1 MWRFLFLLLSYFI
14 SASAY
19 AISLDEL
26 PAHEPNPELVQAESL
41 LKTDP
46 AQALDQLNLF
56 IDKPDRSLTASNSVR
71 NLNLQYLQQSREN
84 MFQAL
89 LLKSQAQNK
98 TGNVRG
104 ALKTLDYATQLAKSH
119 NNTYIQA
126 KAILLQAKYRW
137 EQSGNPQE
145 AVQTLAQS
153 GITHNLA
160 HLSAG
165 VQVQYQL
172 LMAAVYLETLS
183 PSHQKGSIPQIQS
196 YLQEAHSLLSK
207 VSEPR
212 LKIEYYLLESQ
223 LNALLQHRNATQ
235 EALMTAMGLAIAHRE
250 DDLVADAQLQLANFY
265 IAYGGYSVA
274 LNYASH
280 AASFY
285 EKVGEKSNLASALK
299 LIAHIH
305 SYEDRPNLALVNY
318 LNAID
323 VAHSIPNPGKLVDT
337 KLGIAFVY
345 LQLNELKKANDYIEQ
360 VEKIINSERRFA
372 ALHPAYMLLKG
383 EYLLRN
389 DKINPAL
396 SVIQSGLKEIPA
408 DDLNLRKYAYSLM
421 IQAYQKNG
429 NRNQENTYLQDKVKL
444 LDQIRSQQVEF
455 NAETLLQHELL
466 IEKINAN
473 HELQASYASLDKQY
487 TRSRNLN
494 QFLLCGI
501 LMAVVAICYFLMVT
515 TGYRAALRRNR
526 KMGFSHPRT
535 NLANQRKLNATLPG
549 YLQGTVRLCEQA
561 ISGEQTNLLD
571 DNPFKALRLKVALIR
586 LNWLTEL
593 RLRPDFSYQAI
604 VKLENELGEYL
615 HATLG
620 GRGQLFHLND
630 SGFLY
635 VEPGDVSPSPEEFA
649 EYLLRTCEQF
659 PQYKAP
665 AGQISIGACHYP
677 LLPRAISG
685 VQLPELL
692 NVLQL
697 AQTAAAQLNQQY
709 DQNHWV
715 MLLPIP
721 TATPACFQGDL
732 YVACLDAIR
741 RGLIKVAHSDTPNP
755 VDWVTLLAQYSSPA
769 HTPARLATEGE

>member
-19 AISLDEL
+19 AISLGEL

-46 AQALDQLNLF
+46 EQALEQLNLF
-56 IDKPDRSLTASNSVR
+56 IDKPDRSLTASDSVR
-71 NLNLQYLQQSREN
+71 NLNLQYLQQRREN

-104 ALKTLDYATQLAKSH
+104 ALKTLDYVTQLAKNH
-119 NNTYIQA
+119 NNAYIQA
-126 KAILLQAKYRW
+126 KAILLQAKYHW
-137 EQSGNPQE
+137 GQSGNPQE
-145 AVQTLAQS
+145 AVQTLARS
-153 GITHNLA
+153 GIELNLP
-160 HLSAG
+160 HLSAA
-165 VQVQYQL
+165 VQMQYQL
-172 LMAAVYLETLS
+172 LMAAVYLESVS
-183 PSHQKGSIPQIQS
+183 PSHQKGSIPQIQN
-196 YLQEAHSLLSK
+196 YLQTAHNLLNK
-207 VSEPR
+207 VSDPR
-212 LKIEYYLLESQ
+212 LKIEYYLLESR
-223 LNALLQHRNATQ
+223 LNALLRHRNATQ
-235 EALMTAMGLAIAHRE
+235 EALMTAMGLAIAYRE

-265 IAYGGYSVA
+265 VTYGGYSIA
-274 LNYASH
+274 LNYVSR

-285 EKVGEKSNLASALK
+285 EKVGEKSNLASALR
-299 LIAHIH
+299 LIGHIH

-323 VAHSIPNPGKLVDT
+323 VAHSIPNSGKLIDI

-345 LQLNELKKANDYIEQ
+345 LQLNELKKANTYIDQ
-360 VEKIINSERRFA
+360 AEKIINSERRFA
-372 ALHPAYMLLKG
+372 ALHPVYMLLKG

-396 SVIQSGLKEIPA
+396 SIIQNGIKEIPA

-429 NRNQENTYLQDKVKL
+429 NRNQENAYLQDKVKL
-444 LDQIRSQQVEF
+444 LEQIRSQQLEF
-455 NAETLLQHELL
+455 NTETLLQHEQL
-466 IEKINAN
+466 IDKINAN
-473 HELQASYASLDKQY
+473 HELQSSYTSLEQHY
-487 TRSRNLN
+487 THSRNLN
-494 QFLLCGI
+494 KFLLCSI
-501 LMAVVAICYFLMVT
+501 LLAVIAICYFLMVT

-561 ISGEQTNLLD
+561 ICGEQTHMLD
-571 DNPFKALRLKVALIR
+571 DNPFKGSRLKVALFR
-586 LNWLTEL
+586 LNWLAEL

-615 HATLG
+615 HTTLG

-635 VEPGDVSPSPEEFA
+635 VEPSDVSPSPEEFT
-649 EYLLRTCEQF
+649 EHLLLTCEQF

-677 LLPRAISG
+677 LLPRALSG

-769 HTPARLATEGE
+769 HTPARLATVGE